1 MLEAKGR
8 GPAHVAELAPGN
20 YAIHISNEGTI
31 LIFEFSVQE
40 DRQAGLER
48 LGSETDS

>member
-20 YAIHISNEGTI
+20 YAIHTANERAI
-31 LIFEFSVQE
+31 LIFEFSGQE
-40 DRQAGLER
+40 DLQVGLER